1 MARFGLTPVPY
12 GFVVCGQCRSGTRV
26 LRYFMENKPRQQPRQ
41 EPQEEEQRPKTR
53 RGRFWQWT
61 EFGER
66 SGWEWMQLL
75 IIPIVIGVA
84 GLWFNWAQD
93 ARQREDAQTRA
104 QAQLEAEEERTQ
116 EEALQQY
123 NNEMRSLLLEEEL
136 LDSQEGDAVRELA
149 RARTLGVLDIL
160 DSDRKRIVVLFLRE
174 TSLISS
180 YADTIVDLSGA
191 NLRDANLREARLV
204 NTSLGVQGFLTPHDE
219 RTDLS
224 GADLSGA
231 ILLGANLKG
240 AILKGA
246 NLSGAWVGT
255 TDPKA
260 PWHPENAD
268 LEGADLSDA
277 NLSGA
282 ELVALDLTETDLSG
296 ADLSGANLSE
306 ATVNEEQLDTV
317 FSLEVATMPDGST
330 HD

>member
-1 MARFGLTPVPY
+1 VENE
-12 GFVVCGQCRSGTRV
+12 TRQ
-26 LRYFMENKPRQQPRQ
+26 PPRQ
-41 EPQEEEQRPKTR
+41 ELQEEEQRLKTR
-53 RGRFWQWT
+53 RGRLWQWT

-75 IIPIVIGVA
+75 IIPVVIGVA

-123 NNEMRSLLLEEEL
+123 NNEMRSLLLEEDP

-149 RARTLGVLDIL
+149 RARTLGVLNIL

-180 YADTIVDLSGA
+180 YEDTIVDLSGA

-204 NTSLGVQGFLTPHDE
+204 NTSLGTQGFLTPHDE

-240 AILKGA
+240 AILTGA
-246 NLSGAWVGT
+246 DLSGALVGT
-255 TDPKA
+255 TDPNL
-260 PWHPENAD
+260 PWHPKNAD
-268 LEGADLSDA
+268 LEGVDLSDA

-282 ELVALDLTETDLSG
+282 ELVTLDLSETDLSG
-296 ADLSGANLSE
+296 ADLSGANLRE
-306 ATVNEEQLDTV
+306 ATVDDEQLDTV
-317 FSLEVATMPDGST
+317 WSLEGATMPDGST

>member
-1 MARFGLTPVPY
+1 
-12 GFVVCGQCRSGTRV
+12 
-26 LRYFMENKPRQQPRQ
+26 MEEKTQQQPRQ
-41 EPQEEEQRPKTR
+41 EPQKEEQLPKTR
-53 RGRFWQWT
+53 RGRLWQWT
-61 EFGER
+61 EFSER

-75 IIPIVIGVA
+75 IIPVVIGVA

-93 ARQREDAQTRA
+93 VRQREDAQTRA
-104 QAQLEAEEERTQ
+104 QAQIEAEKERTQ

-123 NNEMRSLLLEEEL
+123 NNEMRSLLLEEDL
-136 LDSQEGDAVRELA
+136 LDSQEGDPVRALA

-174 TSLISS
+174 TSLVSS
-180 YADTIVDLSGA
+180 YDDTIVDLSGA
-191 NLRDANLREARLV
+191 NLRDANLKDARLV
-204 NTSLGVQGFLTPHDE
+204 NTSLGAQGFLTPHTE

-231 ILLGANLKG
+231 IMLGANLKG

-246 NLSGAWVGT
+246 DLSEAWMGT
-255 TDPKA
+255 TDPNM
-260 PWHPENAD
+260 PWHPKNAD
-268 LEGADLSDA
+268 LEGVDLSDA

-282 ELVALDLTETDLSG
+282 ELATLDLTETDLSG

-306 ATVNEEQLDTV
+306 ATVNDEQLATV
-317 FSLEVATMPDGST
+317 WSLEGATMPDGST

>member
-1 MARFGLTPVPY
+1 VENE
-12 GFVVCGQCRSGTRV
+12 TRQ
-26 LRYFMENKPRQQPRQ
+26 PPRQ
-41 EPQEEEQRPKTR
+41 ELQEEEQRLKTR
-53 RGRFWQWT
+53 RGRLWQWT

-75 IIPIVIGVA
+75 IIPVVIGMAV
-84 GLWFNWAQD
+84 LWFNWAQD

-123 NNEMRSLLLEEEL
+123 NNEMRSLLLEEDL

-149 RARTLGVLDIL
+149 RARTLGVLNIL

-180 YADTIVDLSGA
+180 YEDTIVDLSGA

-204 NTSLGVQGFLTPHDE
+204 NTSLGTQGFLTPHDE

-240 AILKGA
+240 AILTGA
-246 NLSGAWVGT
+246 DLSGALVGT
-255 TDPKA
+255 TDPNL
-260 PWHPENAD
+260 PWHPKNAD
-268 LEGADLSDA
+268 LEGVDLSDA

-282 ELVALDLTETDLSG
+282 ELVTLDLSETDLSG
-296 ADLSGANLSE
+296 ADLSGANLGE
-306 ATVNEEQLDTV
+306 ATVSDEQLDTV
-317 FSLEVATMPDGST
+317 WSLEGATMPDGST

>member
-1 MARFGLTPVPY
+1 
-12 GFVVCGQCRSGTRV
+12 
-26 LRYFMENKPRQQPRQ
+26 MENGEQQQPSQ
-41 EPQEEEQRPKTR
+41 ELQEEDVQRKKTR

-61 EFGER
+61 EFGQR

-93 ARQREDAQTRA
+93 ARQREDAQSRA

-123 NNEMRSLLLEEEL
+123 NNEMRSLLLEEDL
-136 LDSQEGDAVRELA
+136 LNSQEGDAVRELA
-149 RARTLGVLDIL
+149 RARTLGVLDVL
-160 DSDRKRIVVLFLRE
+160 DPDRKRIVLLFLRE
-174 TSLISS
+174 TSLLSS
-180 YADTIVDLSGA
+180 YEDTIVDLSGA
-191 NLRDANLREARLV
+191 DLTDAYLRGARMV
-204 NTSLGVQGFLTPHDE
+204 NTNLGVQGFLTPHDE

-240 AILKGA
+240 A
-246 NLSGAWVGT
+246 N
-255 TDPKA
+255 
-260 PWHPENAD
+260 
-268 LEGADLSDA
+268 LEGADLKGAWVGSTDPNLPWHPKNAVLEGVDLSDA
-277 NLSGA
+277 DLSEA

-306 ATVNEEQLDTV
+306 ATVNDEQLGTV
-317 FSLEVATMPDGST
+317 RSLEGATMPDGST

>member
-1 MARFGLTPVPY
+1 
-12 GFVVCGQCRSGTRV
+12 
-26 LRYFMENKPRQQPRQ
+26 MENGKQQQPSQ
-41 EPQEEEQRPKTR
+41 ELQEEDVQRQKTR

-61 EFGER
+61 EFSQR

-75 IIPIVIGVA
+75 IIPIVIGIA

-104 QAQLEAEEERTQ
+104 QAQLETEKERTQ
-116 EEALQQY
+116 EEALQQF
-123 NNEMRSLLLEEEL
+123 NNEMRSLLLEENL

-160 DSDRKRIVVLFLRE
+160 DPDRKRIVVLFLRE
-174 TSLISS
+174 TSLLSS
-180 YADTIVDLSGA
+180 YEDTIVDLSGA

-204 NTSLGVQGFLTPHDE
+204 NTNLGVQGFLTPHDE

-240 AILKGA
+240 AFLEGA
-246 NLSGAWVGT
+246 DLSEALVGT
-255 TDPKA
+255 TDPNL

-268 LEGADLSDA
+268 LEGVDLSDA

-306 ATVNEEQLDTV
+306 ATVNEEQLDMV
-317 FSLEVATMPDGST
+317 WSLEGATMPDGST

>member
-1 MARFGLTPVPY
+1 
-12 GFVVCGQCRSGTRV
+12 
-26 LRYFMENKPRQQPRQ
+26 MENKPRQQPRQ
-41 EPQEEEQRPKTR
+41 EPQEEDEQRPKTR

-75 IIPIVIGVA
+75 IIPVVIGVA

-204 NTSLGVQGFLTPHDE
+204 NTNLGVQGFLTPHDE

-255 TDPKA
+255 TDPNL
-260 PWHPENAD
+260 PWHPKNAD
-268 LEGADLSDA
+268 LEGVDLSNA

-282 ELVALDLTETDLSG
+282 ELVTLDLSETDLSG

-306 ATVNEEQLDTV
+306 ATVNDEQLDTV
-317 FSLEVATMPDGST
+317 WSLEGATMPDGSR

>member
-1 MARFGLTPVPY
+1 
-12 GFVVCGQCRSGTRV
+12 
-26 LRYFMENKPRQQPRQ
+26 MENGKQQRLSQ
-41 EPQEEEQRPKTR
+41 EPQEEEDVQRPKTR
-53 RGRFWQWT
+53 RGRLWRWT

-75 IIPIVIGVA
+75 IIPVVIGVA

-93 ARQREDAQTRA
+93 ARQREDAQSRA
-104 QAQLEAEEERTQ
+104 EAQLEAEEERTQ
-116 EEALQQY
+116 QEALQQY
-123 NNEMRSLLLEEEL
+123 NNEMRSLILEEDLRYSPE
-136 LDSQEGDAVRELA
+136 DDAVRELA
-149 RARTLGVLDIL
+149 RARTLGVLDVL
-160 DSDRKRIVVLFLRE
+160 DPDRKRIVVLFLRE
-174 TSLISS
+174 TGLISS
-180 YADTIVDLSGA
+180 YDDTIVDLSGA

-204 NTSLGVQGFLTPHDE
+204 NTSLGVQGFVTPHDE

-224 GADLSGA
+224 SADLSGA

-240 AILKGA
+240 AILEGA
-246 NLSGAWVGT
+246 DLSGALVGT
-255 TDPKA
+255 TDPNL

-268 LEGADLSDA
+268 LERVDLSNA

-317 FSLEVATMPDGST
+317 WSLEGATMPDGST

>member
-1 MARFGLTPVPY
+1 
-12 GFVVCGQCRSGTRV
+12 
-26 LRYFMENKPRQQPRQ
+26 MENETRQPPRQ
-41 EPQEEEQRPKTR
+41 ELQEEEQRPKTR
-53 RGRFWQWT
+53 RGRLWQWT

-75 IIPIVIGVA
+75 IIPVVIGVA

-123 NNEMRSLLLEEEL
+123 NNVMRSLLLEEDL

-149 RARTLGVLDIL
+149 RARTLGVLNIL

-180 YADTIVDLSGA
+180 YEDTIVDLSGA

-204 NTSLGVQGFLTPHDE
+204 NTSLGTQGFLTPHDE

-240 AILKGA
+240 AILTGA
-246 NLSGAWVGT
+246 DLSGALVGT
-255 TDPKA
+255 TDPNL
-260 PWHPENAD
+260 PWHPKNAD
-268 LEGADLSDA
+268 LEGVDLSDA

-282 ELVALDLTETDLSG
+282 ELVTLDLSETDLSG

-306 ATVNEEQLDTV
+306 ATVSDEQLDTV
-317 FSLEVATMPDGST
+317 WSLEGATMPEGST